1 MPSTGTDLSSEAS
14 ADGHVSCISRH
25 FAWWA
30 PCFGGHFALAD
41 MLHWWTC
48 CIGGRLALVDMTRE
62 CIGLNCGTCICN
74 EISGNHHD
82 RNVVCM
88 IGGRTTGEQK
98 LNGMKKTKATLA
110 RVMGYVEQSDIHTPA
125 LTVIESLTFSA
136 HLRLPRNVNKRSEA
150 KFVDNVRPLLLQCIA
165 ILSKARWLAVIH
177 TCWIG
182 LQSCTCWIAA
192 ISSWWIHELCSL
204 ACCSQS

>member
-1 MPSTGTDLSSEAS
+1 
-14 ADGHVSCISRH
+14 
-25 FAWWA
+25 
-30 PCFGGHFALAD
+30 
-41 MLHWWTC
+41 
-48 CIGGRLALVDMTRE
+48 MTRE

-74 EISGNHHD
+74 EISSNHHD
-82 RNVVCM
+82 RNVVCI

-165 ILSKARWLAVIH
+165 ILSKARWLAV
-177 TCWIG
+177 TQYM
-182 LQSCTCWIAA
+182 LD
-192 ISSWWIHELCSL
+192 
-204 ACCSQS
+204 